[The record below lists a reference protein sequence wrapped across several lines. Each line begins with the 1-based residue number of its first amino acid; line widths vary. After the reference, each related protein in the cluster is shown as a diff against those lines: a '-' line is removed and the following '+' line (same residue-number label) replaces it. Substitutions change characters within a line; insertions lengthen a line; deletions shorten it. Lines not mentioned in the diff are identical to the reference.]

1 MQVNNTGL
9 VVQVDE
15 NITQSYV
22 VDVDKNISQSYVVDV
37 DQPRHHRGRDTNN
50 VGKSIISNL
59 KSILYKDDKEK
70 LFPKKKES
78 SNLKLLQFE
87 VGRFNRT

>member
-22 VDVDKNISQSYVVDV
+22 VDVD
-37 DQPRHHRGRDTNN
+37 QPRHRGIDFNN
-50 VGKSIISNL
+50 VGKYVKNSFF
-59 KSILYKDDKEK
+59 KDDKEK
-70 LFPKKKES
+70 LITRINMQRP
-78 SNLKLLQFE
+78 
-87 VGRFNRT
+87 VVIGGRKILAA